1 MSIAIGGICSGRE
14 TSICFDVRCP
24 RVVIAGNATK
34 GRCGQLRLGLL
45 IPAAGSATLGD
56 SVALSRSGSF
66 QASGYLRRVDR
77 RGNSEVAKR
86 FGDRR
91 RLGPESLVEGRD
103 CLRFGE
109 GSRPSTFFDIAL
121 IFARCKNFSC

>member
-1 MSIAIGGICSGRE
+1 MQRVQYTALVPGSEHSRWRHLLGSGVI
-14 TSICFDVRCP
+14 TCGDARCP

-91 RLGPESLVEGRD
+91 RLGPESLV
-103 CLRFGE
+103 
-109 GSRPSTFFDIAL
+109 
-121 IFARCKNFSC
+121 